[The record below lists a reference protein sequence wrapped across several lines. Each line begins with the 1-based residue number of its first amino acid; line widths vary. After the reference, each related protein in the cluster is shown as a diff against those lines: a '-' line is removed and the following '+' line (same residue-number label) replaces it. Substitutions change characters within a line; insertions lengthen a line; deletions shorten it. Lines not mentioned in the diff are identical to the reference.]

1 MEKQINFD
9 PAIEEVKNKLPKR
22 CAYSM
27 ISEILNGLYTSGT
40 IRHMFAQRRT
50 MSPIVMEAAKKIID
64 FINPETNKSY
74 DKTNK

>member
-1 MEKQINFD
+1 MGKLINFD

-22 CAYSM
+22 CAYGM

-64 FINPETNKSY
+64 FVNPETNKSH
-74 DKTNK
+74 DESNE